1 MEYTNKIIA
10 GDCLTVMRSIADNSL
25 DVTFADPPF
34 NLKKKYNGYIDSRE
48 FEEYLHWC
56 QQWIEQMVRITKPTG
71 SIFVHN
77 IPRWL
82 TYYASFLNSVADFR
96 HWISWSA
103 PTSPMGKSLQPA
115 HYGILFYAKDI
126 KQNKCYE
133 LRSPHKRDR
142 KSVYLSKDYGGKK
155 AGLHPFGPLV
165 SDVWTDI
172 HRVKHNKY
180 RDEHPCQLPIHL
192 LERLIL
198 MSSDE
203 GDTVLD
209 PFMGTGTTALAAKRL
224 GRKYIGIELDT
235 KYVEIAE
242 NKLSQEV
249 SDSKLGDTW
258 VSFFLRKV
266 ATLRNIDWEIVAPYF
281 IIPEDPKQVD
291 VTEIEL
297 NQDIDEIRDI
307 RHISRRS
314 VRKKALSSR
323 LSQERT
329 LFDTDREPA
338 KLEAT

>member
-1 MEYTNKIIA
+1 MEYTNTIIA
-10 GDCLTVMRSIADNSL
+10 GDCLPVMRSMPDNSV

-34 NLKKKYNGYIDSRE
+34 NLKKKYNGYVDSRE

-56 QQWIEQMVRITKPTG
+56 QQWIGEMVRITKPTG

-103 PTSPMGKSLQPA
+103 PTAPMGKSLQPA

-126 KQNKCYE
+126 KQHTCYE

-142 KSVYLSKDYGGKK
+142 KSKYLSKDYGGKK
-155 AGLHPFGPLV
+155 AILHPFGPLV

-180 RDEHPCQLPIHL
+180 RDAHPCQLPIHL

-198 MSSDE
+198 MSTDE

-224 GRKYIGIELDT
+224 GRKYIGIELDAT
-235 KYVEIAE
+235 YVDIAE
-242 NKLSQEV
+242 NKLAQEI
-249 SDSKLGDTW
+249 SDSKLGETW

-266 ATLRNIDWEIVAPYF
+266 VTLRNIDWDIIEPYF
-281 IIPEDPKQVD
+281 IIPEDRKRID
-291 VTEIEL
+291 VTEIAL
-297 NQDIDEIRDI
+297 NPEIDAIRAV

-314 VRKKALSSR
+314 VRKKIG
-323 LSQERT
+323 
-329 LFDTDREPA
+329 EP
-338 KLEAT
+338 

>member
-1 MEYTNKIIA
+1 MKYTNKIIS
-10 GDCLTVMRSIADNSL
+10 GDCLPIMHSIADNSV

-34 NLKKKYNGYIDSRE
+34 NLKKRYNGYVDSRD
-48 FEEYLHWC
+48 FEEYLLWC
-56 QQWIEQMVRITKPTG
+56 EKWIGEMVRITKPTG
-71 SIFVHN
+71 SIFIHN

-82 TYYASFLNSVADFR
+82 TYYTAFLNGTADFR

-142 KSVYLSKDYGGKK
+142 KSKYLSKDYGGKK
-155 AGLHPFGPLV
+155 TLLHPFGPLV

-180 RDEHPCQLPIHL
+180 RDAHPCQLPIHL

-224 GRKYIGIELDT
+224 GRKYIGIELDV
-235 KYVEIAE
+235 KYAEIAE
-242 NKLSQEV
+242 
-249 SDSKLGDTW
+249 SKLAQEMSVSQIGGAW
-258 VSFFLRKV
+258 VSIFLRKV
-266 ATLRNIDWEIVAPYF
+266 VTLRDIDWERIAPYF
-281 IIPEDPKQVD
+281 VIPEDIRQVD
-291 VTEIEL
+291 FTEIKI
-297 NQDIDEIRDI
+297 NQGLI
-307 RHISRRS
+307 
-314 VRKKALSSR
+314 
-323 LSQERT
+323 
-329 LFDTDREPA
+329 
-338 KLEAT
+338 